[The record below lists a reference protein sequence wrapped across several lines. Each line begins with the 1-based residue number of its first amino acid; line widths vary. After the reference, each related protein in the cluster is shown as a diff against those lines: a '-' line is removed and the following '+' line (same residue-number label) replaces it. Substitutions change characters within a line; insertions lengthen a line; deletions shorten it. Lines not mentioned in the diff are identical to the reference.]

1 MLISNRFLKM
11 LFVILNL
18 FILLFLI
25 LPIISTIIISF
36 NPEASLS
43 FPIKDYSITWYLN
56 YFSNE
61 QWLMATAYS
70 FRIAFFT
77 ALSTTTLGI
86 VTAVYLVKTEF
97 KYKNVLYILFLTPMV
112 VPPMVLSIA
121 LYFFFAKVK
130 FISGITPIVIG
141 HTILA
146 LPIVLITI
154 STTLQG
160 ISPNLERAAV
170 SLGASGTRAFINII
184 MPLITPSIITGLLFS
199 FLLSFDEL
207 LIPMFL
213 GGVEIMTLPTKI
225 WGSLT
230 YSMDPTVAAV
240 SSLIIITI
248 VTLLVISQLVF
259 RRRKKA

>member
-1 MLISNRFLKM
+1 MLIDNRLLKFLFT
-11 LFVILNL
+11 LLNL
-18 FILLFLI
+18 IILLFLM
-25 LPIISTIIISF
+25 LPIVSTIIISF

-43 FPIKDYSITWYLN
+43 FPIKEFSLTWYKN
-56 YFSNE
+56 YFTNK
-61 QWLMATAYS
+61 QWLVATAYS
-70 FRIAFFT
+70 FKIAFFT
-77 ALSTTTLGI
+77 ALLTTILGI
-86 VTAVYLVKTEF
+86 ITAVYLVKTEF
-97 KYKNVLYILFLTPMV
+97 KHKNILYIMFLTPMV

-130 FISGITPIVIG
+130 FISGIVPIVIG
-141 HTILA
+141 HSILA

-160 ISPNLERAAV
+160 ISQNLERAAV
-170 SLGASGTRAFINII
+170 SLGASSTRAFINII
-184 MPLITPSIITGLLFS
+184 MPLIIPSIITGLLFS

-213 GGVEIMTLPTKI
+213 GGVEITTLPTKI

-240 SSLIIITI
+240 SSIIIVTI
-248 VTLLVISQLVF
+248 VLLLAISQF
-259 RRRKKA
+259 AIRRRNSS

>member
-1 MLISNRFLKM
+1 MLNI
-11 LFVILNL
+11 
-18 FILLFLI
+18 LI
-25 LPIISTIIISF
+25 LIFMILPVVSTLIISF
-36 NPEASLS
+36 NAAASMS
-43 FPIKDYSITWYLN
+43 FPIKEFSVKWFQN
-56 YFSNE
+56 YFTNE
-61 QWLMATAYS
+61 QWLAATAYS
-70 FRIAFFT
+70 FKIAFFT
-77 ALSTTTLGI
+77 ALSTTILGML
-86 VTAVYLVKTEF
+86 TAIYLVKTEF

-121 LYFFFAKVK
+121 LYFFFSKVHV
-130 FISGITPIVIG
+130 ISGITSIVIG

-160 ISPNLERAAV
+160 ISPNLERAAI
-170 SLGASGTRAFINII
+170 SLGASNIRSFVSI
-184 MPLITPSIITGLLFS
+184 VMPLIVPSIITGLLFS

-213 GGVEIMTLPTKI
+213 GGVEITTLPTKI

-240 SSLIIITI
+240 SSLIIILI
-248 VTLLVISQLVF
+248 VTLLVASQLASI
-259 RRRKKA
+259 RRKKT